1 MIELQVLGFT
11 VASIK
16 VDLAGILGDHQ
27 PAQTPGR
34 VQHRPPVVNTLVK
47 AMSDFWVGKMMD
59 RR

>member
-11 VASIK
+11 VASVK

-27 PAQTPGR
+27 PTPAAALR

-47 AMSDFWVGKMMD
+47 AMSDFWVKRMMG
-59 RR
+59 

>member
-16 VDLAGILGDHQ
+16 VDLAGILGDQ
-27 PAQTPGR
+27 PAQSAPMR

-47 AMSDFWVGKMMD
+47 AMSDFWVKRMMD
-59 RR
+59 

>member
-1 MIELQVLGFT
+1 MIELQVFGVT
-11 VASIK
+11 VASVK
-16 VDLAGILGDHQ
+16 VDLAGILGDHA
-27 PAQTPGR
+27 PAPALR